1 MTALIPQT
9 LALIQHCSYLPGA
22 RDLISSELVTRAQ
35 QYGHAVQPDLA
46 ELTSALEAA
55 SGSATTVPAELMQR
69 FTPATA
75 TQTKLLRV
83 LKTLDH
89 MFTRKSTLS
98 PAALD
103 EERLHQ
109 IFLGLDFRALW
120 AQLSDA
126 LSAVEGKDS
135 HIVTVL
141 LPLVESLSPSCGPQA
156 FADIAQ
162 WSWPSRSARR
172 Q

>member
-1 MTALIPQT
+1 VTALIPQT

-22 RDLISSELVTRAQ
+22 RDLISSELVARAQ
-35 QYGHAVQPDLA
+35 QYGHALQPDLA
-46 ELTSALEAA
+46 ELTAALESPAGTA
-55 SGSATTVPAELMQR
+55 PAELMQR

-98 PAALD
+98 PPALD

-141 LPLVESLSPSCGPQA
+141 LPLVESLSACDA
-156 FADIAQ
+156 T
-162 WSWPSRSARR
+162 RLC
-172 Q
+172 